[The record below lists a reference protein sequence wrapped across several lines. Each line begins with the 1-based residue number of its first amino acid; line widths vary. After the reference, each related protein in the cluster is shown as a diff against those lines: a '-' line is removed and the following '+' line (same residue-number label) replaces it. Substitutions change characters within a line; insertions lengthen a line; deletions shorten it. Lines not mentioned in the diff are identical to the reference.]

1 LGVRSEYFEEDGAH
15 DWFFWDG
22 QIRRFLASILAPVSK

>member
-1 LGVRSEYFEEDGAH
+1 VQFEYYEEDGGH

-22 QIRRFLASILAPVSK
+22 QIRRFLTTVLGPIPTK